1 MPNTRYIISFIIAL
15 SIFAAIPYAHA
26 SEPDDNLSLGYKA
39 YQEGSFEKAIEYLE
53 AAKKD
58 DTLLSDYVLY
68 YLGEAYL
75 ALHRTDEAFNT
86 FTACVS
92 YNAKGPLA
100 PSAAE
105 KTGDIYL
112 AKGDAASAINA
123 YKVVLTGYSDNLQIP
138 DRDIRGQAPRLLYKL
153 ASALLLGN
161 KYDEALPFIKRLLT
175 EFPQT
180 EYNDDSFASQIL
192 SGEAVKLNMDEFA
205 ARAKGLLKARNYE
218 KTIKEIKAYLSEAPP
233 WFPYETPLKH
243 DDKLN
248 LIMGQTFYQA
258 RNYKKAGEIFQELS
272 STADDDKIRQE
283 SLIWLARNY
292 IRQKD
297 MKSAGNTLRAFT
309 SLYADRNLRDEAIY
323 RLAMIAKD
331 EGDANLAAAFLEQL
345 IAESPASSYKD
356 NALWQAGWMRYAQG
370 DLEKSLEILKK
381 IELAHKSLEN
391 SSMRM
396 RALYWQGKISLM
408 LGKKDNAVRLFKTA
422 ADRFP
427 GAYYSA
433 MSKKE
438 LERISGYE
446 LLDVSFKVSNPQPHS
461 EPVESAILNIKSD
474 ESLAAQRARRLL
486 KLGLNNLA
494 LKELASMDYRQ
505 DPINI
510 ILLYKQA
517 GDIYHSY
524 ILARRL
530 LYNSPDFSYR
540 LAYPE
545 AYQELVEKA
554 AGEFSLDP
562 FLIYAVMMQESEF
575 DARSVSSAGAIG
587 LLQIMPGTG
596 EMIAKKMSY
605 QSFRGDGL
613 FEPDVNINFGSWYLK
628 MLITKFNGK
637 LPLAVAAYNA
647 GPNAVGE
654 WLKKWGES
662 DMDEF
667 VENIPYQETRK
678 YVEKVLGYYA
688 AYKTIYAYDSEA
700 NLGSRIAENEE

>member
-1 MPNTRYIISFIIAL
+1 MPNTKHIISFVIAL

-26 SEPDDNLSLGYKA
+26 AEPENNLSLGYKA
-39 YQEGSFEKAIEYLE
+39 YQEGSFKKAIEYLE

-58 DTLLSDYVLY
+58 DSLLSDYVLY

-75 ALHRTDEAFNT
+75 AIHRVDEAFDA

-92 YNAKGPLA
+92 PPTKNFGVGAKSPLA
-100 PSAAE
+100 PSAME

-112 AKGDAASAINA
+112 AKGDAISAINA
-123 YKVVLTGYSDNLQIP
+123 YKGILTGYSDNLQT
-138 DRDIRGQAPRLLYKL
+138 PRILYKL
-153 ASALLLGN
+153 TSVLLLNN

-175 EFPQT
+175 EFPQA
-180 EYNDDSFASQIL
+180 EYNDDSFTSQVML
-192 SGEAVKLNMDEFA
+192 GEVRKLNRDEFA
-205 ARAKGLLKARNYE
+205 ARTKGLLKARNYE
-218 KTIKEIKAYLSEAPP
+218 KTIQEIKTYLYEAQSC
-233 WFPYETPLKH
+233 FPYEPPLKH

-248 LIMGQTFYQA
+248 LILGQTFYQA
-258 RNYKKAGEIFQELS
+258 RNYKKAGEIFKKLF
-272 STADDDKIRQE
+272 STADDNKIRQE
-283 SLIWLARNY
+283 SLIWLARNH

-297 MKSAGNTLRAFT
+297 MKSAKNALKAFT
-309 SLYADRNLRDEAIY
+309 SVYTDINLRDEAIY
-323 RLAMIAKD
+323 RLAMIAKE
-331 EGDANLAAAFLEQL
+331 EGDANLAVAFLEQL
-345 IAESPASSYKD
+345 IAESPSSSYKD
-356 NALWQAGWMRYAQG
+356 DALWQAGWIRYTQG
-370 DLEKSLEILKK
+370 DLEKSLEIFKR

-391 SSMRM
+391 SSLRM

-422 ADRFP
+422 ADSFP
-427 GAYYSA
+427 GAYYSV

-438 LERISGYE
+438 LEKISGYE
-446 LLDVSFKVSNPQPHS
+446 LLDVSFKVSNPQP
-461 EPVESAILNIKSD
+461 PILNTQSD
-474 ESLAAQRARRLL
+474 EPLPAQRARRLL
-486 KLGLNNLA
+486 KLGLNSLA
-494 LKELASMDYRQ
+494 LKELASMDYNRQ

-510 ILLYKQA
+510 ISLYKQA

-530 LYNSPDFSYR
+530 SYDLPDFSYR

-554 AGEFSLDP
+554 AGEFRLDP
-562 FLIYAVMMQESEF
+562 LLIYAVMMQESEF
-575 DARSVSSAGAIG
+575 DAKSVSSAGAIG

-596 EMIAKKMSY
+596 EMIAKKLSY

-613 FEPDVNINFGSWYLK
+613 FEPDININFGSWYLK
-628 MLITKFNGK
+628 TLITRFNGK

-647 GPNAVGE
+647 GPNAVDE

-688 AYKTIYAYDSEA
+688 AYKTIYTYDSEA
-700 NLGSRIAENEE
+700 NLGSRVAESGK

>member
-1 MPNTRYIISFIIAL
+1 MPNTKHIISFVIAL
-15 SIFAAIPYAHA
+15 FIFAATPHVHA
-26 SEPDDNLSLGYKA
+26 AELENNLSIGYKA
-39 YQEGSFEKAIEYLE
+39 YKEGSFEKAIEYLE
-53 AAKKD
+53 AAKND
-58 DTLLSDYVLY
+58 DSLLSDYVLY

-75 ALHRTDEAFNT
+75 AINKVDEALNA
-86 FTACVS
+86 FTACINQ
-92 YNAKGPLA
+92 NAKSPLA
-100 PSAAE
+100 PSAIE

-112 AKGDAASAINA
+112 AKGDATSAINT
-123 YKVVLTGYSDNLQIP
+123 YKGILTGYSDNLQTPLI
-138 DRDIRGQAPRLLYKL
+138 LYKL
-153 ASALLLGN
+153 TSVLLLNN

-180 EYNDDSFASQIL
+180 EYNDDSFTSQIL
-192 SGEAVKLNMDEFA
+192 SDEAVKLNMDEFA

-218 KTIKEIKAYLSEAPP
+218 KTIKEIKAYLSETPP
-233 WFPYETPLKH
+233 WFPYEPPLKH
-243 DDKLN
+243 NDKLN
-248 LIMGQTFYQA
+248 LLMGQTFYQA

-272 STADDDKIRQE
+272 STADDGKIRQE

-292 IRQKD
+292 IKQKD
-297 MKSAGNTLRAFT
+297 MKSAGNILKTFT
-309 SLYADRNLRDEAIY
+309 SVYTDKNFKDEAVY

-331 EGDANLAAAFLEQL
+331 EGDANMAAAFLEQL
-345 IAESPASSYKD
+345 IAESPSSSYKD
-356 NALWQAGWMRYAQG
+356 DALWQAGWMRYTHG
-370 DLEKSLEILKK
+370 DLEKSLEIFKK
-381 IELAHKSLEN
+381 IETAHKSLEN
-391 SSMRM
+391 SSLRM

-422 ADRFP
+422 ADSFP
-427 GAYYSA
+427 GAYYSV

-446 LLDVSFKVSNPQPHS
+446 FQSVNFKSSNPQPHS
-461 EPVESAILNIKSD
+461 EPVEPAIINPQSD
-474 ESLAAQRARRLL
+474 ESLPAQRTRRLL

-494 LKELASMDYRQ
+494 LKELASMNYRQ

-530 LYNSPDFSYR
+530 LYNLPDFAYR

-545 AYQELVEKA
+545 AYKELVERT
-554 AGEFSLDP
+554 AGEFRLDP
-562 FLIYAVMMQESEF
+562 LLIYAVMMQESEF
-575 DARSVSSAGAIG
+575 DAKSVSSAGAIG

-596 EMIAKKMSY
+596 EMIAKKLSY
-605 QSFRGDGL
+605 QSFTGNNL
-613 FEPDVNINFGSWYLK
+613 FEPDININFGSWYLK
-628 MLITKFNGK
+628 TLITRFKGK

-647 GPNAVGE
+647 GPNAVDE

-678 YVEKVLGYYA
+678 YVEKVLGYYE
-688 AYKTIYAYDSEA
+688 AYKTIYIYDSEA
-700 NLGSRIAENEE
+700 NLGSQVAENGE

>member
-1 MPNTRYIISFIIAL
+1 
-15 SIFAAIPYAHA
+15 
-26 SEPDDNLSLGYKA
+26 
-39 YQEGSFEKAIEYLE
+39 GSFEKAVEYLE
-53 AAKKD
+53 AAKLVPEGLNRGKD
-58 DTLLSDYVLY
+58 DSLLSDYVLY
-68 YLGEAYL
+68 YLGETYL
-75 ALHRTDEAFNT
+75 AINKVDEALNA
-86 FTACVS
+86 FTACINH
-92 YNAKGPLA
+92 NAKSPLA
-100 PSAAE
+100 PSAME

-112 AKGDAASAINA
+112 IKGGATNAINA
-123 YKVVLTGYSDNLQIP
+123 YKRILTGYSDNLQT
-138 DRDIRGQAPRLLYKL
+138 PRILYKL
-153 ASALLLGN
+153 ASLLLLNN

-175 EFPQT
+175 EFPQA
-180 EYNDDSFASQIL
+180 EYNDNSFVSQVMP
-192 SGEAVKLNMDEFA
+192 GEIRKLNRDEFA
-205 ARAKGLLKARNYE
+205 ARARGLLKARNYE
-218 KTIKEIKAYLSEAPP
+218 KAVKEIKTYLSETLP
-233 WFPYETPLKH
+233 WFPYETPLGH

-258 RNYKKAGEIFQELS
+258 RNYKKAGEVFKELF
-272 STADDDKIRQE
+272 STADDSKIRQE
-283 SLIWLARNY
+283 SLIWLARNH

-297 MKSAGNTLRAFT
+297 MKSAQNALKAFISVYT
-309 SLYADRNLRDEAIY
+309 DRNLRDEAIY
-323 RLAMIAKD
+323 RLAMIAKE
-331 EGDANLAAAFLEQL
+331 EGDVNLAVAFLEQL
-345 IAESPASSYKD
+345 IAESPSSSYKD
-356 NALWQAGWMRYAQG
+356 DALWQAGWIRYTQG
-370 DLEKSLEILKK
+370 DLEKSLEIFKK
-381 IELAHKSLEN
+381 IETAHKSLEN
-391 SSMRM
+391 SSLRM

-422 ADRFP
+422 ADSFP
-427 GAYYSA
+427 GAYYSV

-446 LLDVSFKVSNPQPHS
+446 LLDVSFKVSNPQLT
-461 EPVESAILNIKSD
+461 ILNTQSD
-474 ESLAAQRARRLL
+474 EPLPAQRARRLL
-486 KLGLNNLA
+486 KLGLNSLA

-530 LYNSPDFSYR
+530 SYDLPDFSYR

-545 AYQELVEKA
+545 AYKDMVERA

-562 FLIYAVMMQESEF
+562 LLIYAVMMQESEF
-575 DARSVSSAGAIG
+575 DAKSVSSAGAIG

-605 QSFRGDGL
+605 QPPLSPPLIKGGQGGLRDNL
-613 FEPDVNINFGSWYLK
+613 FEPDININFGSWYLK
-628 MLITKFNGK
+628 TLITRFNGK
-637 LPLAVAAYNA
+637 LPLAIAAYNA
-647 GPNAVGE
+647 GPNAVDE

-688 AYKTIYAYDSEA
+688 AYKTIYVNDSEA
-700 NLGSRIAENEE
+700 NLDSRIAENSE